1 MINLKKAQR
10 SLWLFGLFKIP
21 MIGFVGPKIML
32 MDEEMIVV
40 KIKYKRR
47 TLNHLK
53 SIYLGALVVGADLV
67 AGFHAFFISKSL
79 NKNVSLVFKDFSGEF
94 LKRPMS
100 DVYFVCKEGLKV
112 KDMIDRSVA
121 SGERITETIHIEA
134 FTSYPESPVL
144 CANFTLGLSLKNK

>member
-1 MINLKKAQR
+1 MISVKKAQR

-21 MIGFVGPKIML
+21 MIGFVGPKIII
-32 MDEEMIVV
+32 MDDEMIVV

-47 TLNHLK
+47 NLNHLK

-67 AGFHAFFISKSL
+67 AGFHAFFISKSM

-94 LKRPMS
+94 LQRPMS
-100 DVYFVCKEGLKV
+100 DVYFVCKEGRKV
-112 KDMIDRSVA
+112 KEMIDRSVA
-121 SGERITETIHIEA
+121 TGDRITKPIHIEA
-134 FTSYPESPVL
+134 FTNYPENPVH